1 MSAKGTHD
9 ELNTVIIHHRGE
21 RRVFRLTE
29 GGYHFDGK
37 RISISIRA
45 WAEDEESPYAANFS
59 LVNYPVVDGYIA
71 TGVQFQLKD
80 DHSKGWDGGNIHANA
95 YFDFHVKKLELRFK
109 IQVVSGSE
117 LTVELWALTEEYGY
131 ADDETP
137 PDPIVGRFRLAP
149 KPKQELWIPT

>member
-1 MSAKGTHD
+1 MSSDATNY

-29 GGYHFDGK
+29 GGYHFDGR

-59 LVNYPVVDGYIA
+59 LVNYPVVDGYLA
-71 TGVQFQLKD
+71 AGVQFNFKD
-80 DHSKGWDGGNIHANA
+80 DHSKGWDDVIIHANA

-109 IQVVSGSE
+109 IQAVDGTA
-117 LTVELWALTEEYGY
+117 LTFELWALTEE
-131 ADDETP
+131 
-137 PDPIVGRFRLAP
+137 
-149 KPKQELWIPT
+149 